1 MQICF
6 DEYFAACSDAKYLML
21 GAFFL
26 FVLASS
32 SAILHCVGLYSNTTF
47 CSQYTAASSNSSSI
61 NLPEI
66 ECGGVVGEEEE
77 EEMKEGKSSGQREKV
92 KSQF

>member
-1 MQICF
+1 MKSCF

-26 FVLASS
+26 FALASS
-32 SAILHCVGLYSNTTF
+32 SAVLHCVGLYSNTTF
-47 CSQYTAASSNSSSI
+47 CSQYTAASFSSSSI
-61 NLPEI
+61 NLPKI

-77 EEMKEGKSSGQREKV
+77 MKEGKSLGQGEKI